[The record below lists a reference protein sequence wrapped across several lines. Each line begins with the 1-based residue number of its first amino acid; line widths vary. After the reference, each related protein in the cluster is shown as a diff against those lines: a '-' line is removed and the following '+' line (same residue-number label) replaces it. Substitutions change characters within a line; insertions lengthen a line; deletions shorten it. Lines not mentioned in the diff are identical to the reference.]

1 MDSAV
6 PVLIAVLGTLLGST
20 ATYHFQRK
28 SSEQAENLAH
38 QRQLRSERMAVY
50 SEFAEAVTELRRC
63 QYSRW
68 HSDQEDPG
76 NDASEIRLEARRL
89 RGVAQH
95 SVFRVQLIA
104 SNPALIESARS
115 AFDAASDMH
124 HASSSA
130 QLRANGNEAGD
141 TLGRFIALASGDVQ

>member
-20 ATYHFQRK
+20 ATYLFQRK

-38 QRQLRSERMAVY
+38 QRQLRSERMAIY
-50 SEFAEAVTELRRC
+50 SEFAEAVTQLRRC
-63 QYSRW
+63 QYNRW
-68 HSDQEDPG
+68 HSDQENPG
-76 NDASEIRLEARRL
+76 NDATEAAVEARRL

-95 SVFRVQLIA
+95 AVFRVQLIA

-115 AFDAASDMH
+115 AFVAAADMH
-124 HASSSA
+124 HASSSQ
-130 QLRANGNEAGD
+130 QLRANGNDAGD
-141 TLGRFIALASGDVQ
+141 SLEHFITLASGDVQ